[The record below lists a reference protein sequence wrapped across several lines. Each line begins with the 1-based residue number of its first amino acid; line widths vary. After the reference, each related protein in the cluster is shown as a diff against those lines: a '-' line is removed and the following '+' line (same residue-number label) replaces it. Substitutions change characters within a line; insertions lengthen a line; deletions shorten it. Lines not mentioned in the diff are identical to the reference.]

1 VSPKDNDPLKL
12 KGKFLTRAGRLTP
25 YALTCGYQEQRTCE
39 LITDGVKEEVEL
51 TLWQQS
57 PGVRSYHVRA
67 VVLRH
72 SDLPLAGKLVERR
85 LFWECFPTVSEARRC
100 FDRHPATTLKRLKEL
115 SESQTST
122 TVP

>member
-1 VSPKDNDPLKL
+1 MSPKDNDPLKL

-51 TLWQQS
+51 TLWQEC
-57 PGVRSYHVRA
+57 PGLRSYHVKA
-67 VVLRH
+67 VVLRY
-72 SDLPLAGKLVERR
+72 SEYLKCDLVDRR
-85 LFWECFPTVSEARRC
+85 LFWESFPTIGEARRC

-115 SESQTST
+115 SESQTSA